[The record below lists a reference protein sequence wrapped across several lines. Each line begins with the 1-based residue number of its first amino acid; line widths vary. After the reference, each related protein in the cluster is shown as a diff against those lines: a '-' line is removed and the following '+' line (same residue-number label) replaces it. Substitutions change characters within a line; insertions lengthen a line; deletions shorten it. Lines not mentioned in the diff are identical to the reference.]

1 MRRNLCLLVLTALLS
16 LWMTNASAQLR
27 LGVKGGYNYTKWSF
41 GKLKVNKEDKN
52 GFFIGPTLKVS
63 LPTKSSIGFSLNV
76 SGLYDQRKVQ
86 VGDTDP
92 VEVTSKMVA
101 VPVNLQLDLLRGSS
115 IELFAYAGPEFDFS
129 LKNDDKILE
138 AAKTWKF
145 RESGFSLNAGAGI
158 LLMSFLQL
166 SVNYN
171 LVCRST
177 NEVTMET
184 ITDDVKSFKT
194 KANTGHV
201 ALTIYF

>member
-1 MRRNLCLLVLTALLS
+1 M
-16 LWMTNASAQLR
+16 
-27 LGVKGGYNYTKWSF
+27 
-41 GKLKVNKEDKN
+41 
-52 GFFIGPTLKVS
+52 
-63 LPTKSSIGFSLNV
+63 
-76 SGLYDQRKVQ
+76 